1 LKERRKQLL
10 NAKDNTTEEQKPY
23 MITRRIGSMTY
34 KVGVHFSKTS
44 KETMQDKMKRIIL
57 NEFDKEYRGL

>member
-1 LKERRKQLL
+1 LKELL

>member
-1 LKERRKQLL
+1 
-10 NAKDNTTEEQKPY
+10 
-23 MITRRIGSMTY
+23 MTY

-57 NEFDKEYRGL
+57 NEFDKEYRDL

>member
-1 LKERRKQLL
+1 
-10 NAKDNTTEEQKPY
+10 
-23 MITRRIGSMTY
+23 MITRKIGSMTY

-57 NEFDKEYRGL
+57 MESEKLIQNGTID

>member
-1 LKERRKQLL
+1 LNELL
-10 NAKDNTTEEQKPY
+10 NTKENVTEKQTPY
-23 MITRRIGSMTY
+23 MITRKIGSMTY

-57 NEFDKEYRGL
+57 MESEKLIQNGTID

>member
-1 LKERRKQLL
+1 LKELL
-10 NAKDNTTEEQKPY
+10 NAKDNTIEEQKPY